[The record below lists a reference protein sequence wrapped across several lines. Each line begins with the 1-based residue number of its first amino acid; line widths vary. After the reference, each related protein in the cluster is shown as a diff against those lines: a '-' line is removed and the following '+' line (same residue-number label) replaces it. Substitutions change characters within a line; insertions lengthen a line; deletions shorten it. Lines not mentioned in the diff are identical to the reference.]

1 MRERKMGMGSKN
13 EASQELVILFLFYIL
28 NHLFGNEEG
37 RKTERGEEAE
47 RV

>member
-13 EASQELVILFLFYIL
+13 EASQELVILFYIL